1 MDRIIE
7 NILIVNDDDLE
18 CNKDQ
23 KEIELDDIKLNN
35 VGFVTKDL
43 EQFKVIVYKG
53 RLGKKVL
60 RLNI

>member
-7 NILIVNDDDLE
+7 KILIVNDDDLE

-23 KEIELDDIKLNN
+23 KKIELDDIKLNN

>member
-1 MDRIIE
+1 MDRIVE
-7 NILIVNDDDLE
+7 KILIVNDDDLE

>member
-7 NILIVNDDDLE
+7 KILIVNDDDLE

>member
-7 NILIVNDDDLE
+7 KILIVNDDDLE

-53 RLGKKVL
+53 RLGKKGL

>member
-1 MDRIIE
+1 MDRIVE
-7 NILIVNDDDLE
+7 KILIVNDDDLE

-35 VGFVTKDL
+35 VGFITKDL

-60 RLNI
+60 RLNV

>member
-7 NILIVNDDDLE
+7 KILIVNDDDLE

-35 VGFVTKDL
+35 VGFVIKDL